1 MRRIPRWLLV
11 LVVIAAAAILLKL
24 TVFRAKP
31 VSVQAAKVQRGE
43 VIESVTNT
51 RAGTLKVRQRSKLS
65 PQIGGRVVALP
76 YPKGASVKA
85 GSVLLKLDASV
96 QSAQVQLA
104 REELKTAE
112 AKALEACLAAALAR
126 REWVR
131 GAALEKDGITS
142 RQSLDALESAR
153 DTTAASCQAARAA
166 LEQARAQVK
175 LAEAELALTE
185 VTAPFDGVL
194 ADCSTAV
201 GEWITPAPPG
211 VPIPPVLDFLDLT
224 TAYVSAPIDEVDSV
238 RVKPGQAVVITMD
251 SRPGERFAGKLSRV
265 APYVLDVMEQNRTVE
280 VEATFDDPARA
291 ASALPG
297 TSSDMEIILSRAE
310 NVMRIPTA
318 AVAEGG
324 TVLAVEGGRLRERSI
339 KTGLKNWQYT
349 QVLDGLREGDW
360 VVTARDSTAVKP
372 GSRVTVREAK

>member
-1 MRRIPRWLLV
+1 MRRIPRWI
-11 LVVIAAAAILLKL
+11 VVVVAVAAVAVLLKL

-31 VSVQAAKVQRGE
+31 VPVQAAKVQRGE
-43 VIESVTNT
+43 VVESVTNT

-65 PQIGGRVVALP
+65 PQIGGRVVSLP
-76 YPKGASVKA
+76 YPKGASAKA
-85 GSVLLKLDASV
+85 GSVLLKLDDSV

-112 AKALEACLAAALAR
+112 AKALEACLAAALALK
-126 REWVR
+126 EWKR
-131 GAALEKDGITS
+131 GEALEKEGITS
-142 RQSLDALESAR
+142 RDSLDTLESER

-166 LEQARAQVK
+166 LEEARAQVK
-175 LAEAELALTE
+175 LAEAEMALTE

-194 ADCSTAV
+194 ADCSTEV

-211 VPIPPVLDFLDLT
+211 VPIPAVLDFLDPS

-238 RVKPGQAVVITMD
+238 RVKPGQDVILTMD

-280 VEATFDDPARA
+280 VEATFDSPRQA
-291 ASALPG
+291 ASVLPG
-297 TSSDMEIILSRAE
+297 TSSDVEIILSRAE
-310 NVMRIPTA
+310 NVLRIPTA

-324 TVLAVEGGRLRERSI
+324 KILAVEDGRLRERSI
-339 KTGLKNWQYT
+339 RTGLKNWQYT

-372 GSRVTVREAK
+372 GSRVTVQTK

>member
-76 YPKGASVKA
+76 YPKGASVKT

-211 VPIPPVLDFLDLT
+211 VPIPPVLDFLDPS

-238 RVKPGQAVVITMD
+238 RVKPGQVVIITMD

-280 VEATFDDPARA
+280 VEATFDNPATA

-297 TSSDMEIILSRAE
+297 TSSDMEIILSRVE

-324 TVLAVEGGRLRERSI
+324 MVLAVEGGRLRERSI

-372 GSRVTVREAK
+372 GSRVTVRE

>member
-1 MRRIPRWLLV
+1 MRRIPRWLVV
-11 LVVIAAAAILLKL
+11 LLVIAAATVLLKL

-31 VSVQAAKVQRGE
+31 VPVQAAKVQRGE
-43 VIESVTNT
+43 VVESVTNT

-65 PQIGGRVVALP
+65 PQIGGRVVAIP
-76 YPKGASVKA
+76 YAKGASVKA

-104 REELKTAE
+104 REELKTAG
-112 AKALEACLAAALAR
+112 AKALEACLAEGLAR
-126 REWVR
+126 KDWER

-142 RQSLDALESAR
+142 RQSLDTLESVR

-211 VPIPPVLDFLDLT
+211 VPIPPVLDFFDLA

-297 TSSDMEIILSRAE
+297 TSSDMEIVLSRVD

-324 TVLAVEGGRLRERSI
+324 VVLAVEGGRLKERSI

-372 GSRVTVREAK
+372 GSRVTVQTR